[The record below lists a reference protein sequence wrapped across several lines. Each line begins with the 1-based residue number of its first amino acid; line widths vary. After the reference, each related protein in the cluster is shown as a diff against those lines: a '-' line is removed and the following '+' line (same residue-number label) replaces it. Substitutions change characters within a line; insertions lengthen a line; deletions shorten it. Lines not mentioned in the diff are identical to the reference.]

1 MGTTT
6 APSFRS
12 AHYATPQPSR
22 GSRATVELLRA
33 YTGPQPSSPR
43 LRRPRDSLRR
53 LGRGG
58 RRAAL
63 TLMTVFGFYFG
74 AASAGWVPPVT
85 GPFLQAQQ
93 GYTAARSG
101 SRLPAALWV
110 YSGSFGFPLAGGAG
124 RRETRRVSPR
134 HTRPRNGSADPLGL
148 ASRDP
153 RAGTVRRALD
163 TLNRMGISF
172 LPARS

>member
-1 MGTTT
+1 MTPGLTHEAGAAEATVN
-6 APSFRS
+6 AEAKIARDQAVVPDRRRVGCSGRHHRS
-12 AHYATPQPSR
+12 SVRGVIGVESSPAHATPQLSR

-85 GPFLQAQQ
+85 GPFLQAQ
-93 GYTAARSG
+93 
-101 SRLPAALWV
+101 
-110 YSGSFGFPLAGGAG
+110 
-124 RRETRRVSPR
+124 
-134 HTRPRNGSADPLGL
+134 
-148 ASRDP
+148 
-153 RAGTVRRALD
+153 
-163 TLNRMGISF
+163 
-172 LPARS
+172 